1 MCSRERVRSDF
12 GLDGRTRR
20 STDALKSARTMFAG
34 YEDHVD
40 VQSGVGDDKVGRDL
54 NVHRAGL
61 ALRPG
66 FVADKSID
74 FSNLWAHGGFLPYG
88 VARSP
93 SGADQR
99 RSTNMTSK
107 FQ

>member
-1 MCSRERVRSDF
+1 MAERRW
-12 GLDGRTRR
+12 R
-20 STDALKSARTMFAG
+20 ST
-34 YEDHVD
+34 
-40 VQSGVGDDKVGRDL
+40 VGCGR
-54 NVHRAGL
+54 VGL

-93 SGADQR
+93 SGADSVDQR
-99 RSTNMTSK
+99 I
-107 FQ
+107 

>member
-1 MCSRERVRSDF
+1 M
-12 GLDGRTRR
+12 
-20 STDALKSARTMFAG
+20 
-34 YEDHVD
+34 
-40 VQSGVGDDKVGRDL
+40 QSGVGGDKVAAICI
-54 NVHRAGL
+54 HRAGL

-66 FVADKSID
+66 FVADRSID

-99 RSTNMTSK
+99 RSNEYDEQIPVVRSIP
-107 FQ
+107 

>member
-1 MCSRERVRSDF
+1 
-12 GLDGRTRR
+12 
-20 STDALKSARTMFAG
+20 
-34 YEDHVD
+34 
-40 VQSGVGDDKVGRDL
+40 VQGGVGGDKVAAICI
-54 NVHRAGL
+54 HRARL

-74 FSNLWAHGGFLPYG
+74 FSNLWAHGGFLPHG

-107 FQ
+107 FQWSGRSLGTGRLLERKDTVR